1 MVKTLI
7 IGASGRIGSKIVKEF
22 DENSEGVEIVLGTLF
37 PKEAEAWEK
46 EGKKAVVLDLNKP
59 SDFPVALEGVERLFL
74 LTTYTSDMLFQA
86 KTLVDAAKEA
96 GVKYIVHLG
105 VFTSRRDPVPHFVWH
120 DLIESY
126 IEASGIAWTNIHPNV
141 IIESALFTDLP
152 ITETNTI
159 SSYVGDA
166 PQGWASTDDIAAIA
180 ATVLREGPEKH
191 AGQDY
196 YISTDVLTAKEIAK
210 ILSDVSGREF
220 KINYVDLNQQK
231 AYHSQ
236 IDSIPIRAYMESAL
250 ITMELTQNGK
260 FSPQKQIRDDVL
272 KVVGRKGKTMKDL
285 AEEYF
290 NLNKDTH
297 IARNA

>member
-1 MVKTLI
+1 MAKTLI
-7 IGASGRIGSKIVKEF
+7 IGASGQIGSKIVKEF
-22 DENSEGVEIVLGTLF
+22 DKNSEGVEVVLGTLF
-37 PKEAEAWEK
+37 PEEAKAWEK

-59 SDFPVALEGVERLFL
+59 SQFPAALEGVERLFL

-86 KTLVDAAKEA
+86 KTMVDAAKEA

-120 DLIESY
+120 DLIETY

-141 IIESALFTDLP
+141 IIESILVTDPP
-152 ITETNTI
+152 ITETHTFT
-159 SSYVGDA
+159 SLVGDA
-166 PQGWASTDDIAAIA
+166 PQGFASTNDIAAIA

-210 ILSDVSGREF
+210 VLSEVSGREF
-220 KINYVDLNQQK
+220 KVNYLDLDQLE
-231 AYHSQ
+231 ASFSQ
-236 IDSIPIRAYMESAL
+236 IESIPMRTYMESAS
-250 ITMELTQNGK
+250 ITMELTQNGE
-260 FSPQKQIRDDVL
+260 FLPQKQIRDDVL
-272 KVVGRKGKTMKDL
+272 KVVGRPGQTMRKW

-290 NLNKDTH
+290 DMKK
-297 IARNA
+297 